1 MRKSKKIIAGVLCS
15 VLVAG
20 SVFGL
25 VKNQISTQADE
36 PFIPVFRM
44 AVCSDPHVTPENSS
58 LQKKLDNFFKSA
70 YKYSDNHEEYTS
82 LDAIVITGDLT
93 HEGKAIQYA
102 NFKQTVTDNLRKE
115 TEFISM
121 LGNHDVMGPSS
132 GVLDNYYETGENA
145 YKRLIDQDLDKHVTV
160 KGFHLISMSN
170 STYMG
175 KFNQVE
181 WLKTQLAEAAANDSS
196 KPIFTF
202 QHFHISNT
210 VYGSAKPTSNS
221 FPSAENSDEIDAAY
235 KNYSQVINFSG
246 HSHGPA
252 LNTRGVYQK
261 DYTVFDVS
269 TFKDIGLGFTDQILS
284 KTYWKD
290 YTEPAFDAYPNDAE
304 KTAAREADDVTN
316 MFKIVEVDKNNVV
329 RVYTYDMYTNSLAK
343 TPASNDGDALL
354 VYEIDVAK
362 GKDGFTYTDEKYADK
377 TAPLWSKGASVTA
390 TRNEDG
396 SIVLKFPQA
405 GEDDCMYGY
414 TVTASAT
421 GKEDV
426 VFKLADAYFSQN
438 NTADESFTL
447 KGLESGIAYTFK
459 VTATNVWGLES
470 SSPITGSIAA

>member
-1 MRKSKKIIAGVLCS
+1 MRKSNKIIAGVLCS

-25 VKNQISTQADE
+25 VKNKISTQADE
-36 PFIPVFRM
+36 TFVPVFRM
-44 AVCSDPHVTPENSS
+44 AVCSDPHVTPENST

-102 NFKQTVTDNLRKE
+102 NFKQTVADNLRKE

-132 GVLDNYYETGENA
+132 GVSDNYYETGENA
-145 YKRLIDQDLDKHVTV
+145 YKMLIDQDLDKHVTV

-175 KFNQVE
+175 KFKQVE
-181 WLKTQLAEAAANDSS
+181 WLKTQLAEAAKDDSS

-210 VYGSAKPTSNS
+210 IYGSKTG
-221 FPSAENSDEIDAAY
+221 FHSAENSSEIDAAY
-235 KNYSQVINFSG
+235 KQYSQVINFSG

-269 TFKDIGLGFTDQILS
+269 TFKDIGLGFDDHILYN
-284 KTYWKD
+284 TYWNG
-290 YTEPAFDAYPNDAE
+290 YTNPAFDAYPNDATDQA
-304 KTAAREADDVTN
+304 KTNTQQAADVTN

-343 TPASNDGDALL
+343 TPASTDGDALL
-354 VYEIDVAK
+354 VYEIDVSK
-362 GKDGFTYTDEKYADK
+362 GKDGFTYTDEKYADI
-377 TAPLWSKGASVTA
+377 TAPFWNNGASVTA

-405 GEDDCMYGY
+405 GEDDCMYDY

-421 GKEDV
+421 GKNDV

-447 KGLESGIAYTFK
+447 KGLESGVAYTFK
-459 VTATNVWGLES
+459 VTATNVWGKE